1 MDARQFRNT
10 FAILHN
16 LDKQELEDASV
27 LIPDANGGSDWS
39 RFTNGIGTFV
49 LKLPTDRLEKL
60 YALIDGRQPDK
71 YRDVPPLTFGYT
83 NWRGKFEQ
91 RTIRPRK
98 VWFGKTDW
106 HPEPQWLLTGFDV
119 EKDAERDFAIK
130 DIGNGQSVQVEQA
143 IDVALDLIVE
153 NSETVGG
160 AEARP
165 PGHVFLLTPKPNDMM
180 CKSRVHLDARKR
192 TWRELILSALPT
204 TVPQPTVTATDALT
218 AASHAL
224 RSYQYGNGLT
234 RPDREHC

>member
-71 YRDVPPLTFGYT
+71 YRGVPPLTFGYT

-91 RTIRPRK
+91 RTVRPRK
-98 VWFGKTDW
+98 VWSGKS
-106 HPEPQWLLTGFDV
+106 
-119 EKDAERDFAIK
+119 R
-130 DIGNGQSVQVEQA
+130 N
-143 IDVALDLIVE
+143 DVAHVVVCCNDEIVHDPTIDQSGIVAPTDDGFVHVEFLIPAQILKE
-153 NSETVGG
+153 G
-160 AEARP
+160 A
-165 PGHVFLLTPKPNDMM
+165 
-180 CKSRVHLDARKR
+180 S
-192 TWRELILSALPT
+192 
-204 TVPQPTVTATDALT
+204 
-218 AASHAL
+218 
-224 RSYQYGNGLT
+224 
-234 RPDREHC
+234 